1 MVIINSFVFFVVISR
16 IICLVYHVDFSSK
29 QIKTAIVVVKRDILV
44 VLEEKERVYKITEI
58 KVIMKEHKI
67 VISDFF
73 VEHLELSVV
82 RWILDLEHFTADY
95 FRRHYFVNYNSRLAV
110 YLGNAISNKEGI
122 SVSAVCNFR
131 VEVVVKP
138 TVNLVTNV
146 RGSSVDRL

>member
-1 MVIINSFVFFVVISR
+1 MLVVIINSFVFFVVISR

-82 RWILDLEHFTADY
+82 R
-95 FRRHYFVNYNSRLAV
+95 
-110 YLGNAISNKEGI
+110 
-122 SVSAVCNFR
+122 
-131 VEVVVKP
+131 
-138 TVNLVTNV
+138 
-146 RGSSVDRL
+146 